1 MFFNFFKDKKVV
13 GDETMPARCTRTKQ
27 EFDIIMKRQN
37 GRLTLLEGKKTVGSC
52 ASFAGAVRTSDYKE
66 NVKSI
71 VVEGGIYTEK
81 TYRCPICGNKDIVRC
96 GKCHNITCYDGSGS
110 FTCAYCGNSGRVSG
124 VMDQVPI
131 RDNSLKKDFVSG
143 DKTGAKYGDKA
154 YYPGDKPYYPGDK

>member
-1 MFFNFFKDKKVV
+1 MFSIFNKFKKIT
-13 GDETMPARCTRTKQ
+13 GDETMPARCARTKQ
-27 EFDIIMKRQN
+27 DFDIIMKRQN
-37 GRLTLLEGKKTVGSC
+37 GRVSLLEGKRTMSSY
-52 ASFAGAVRTSDYKE
+52 ANHAGADKTAEPKT
-66 NVKSI
+66 NIKSI
-71 VVEGGIYTEK
+71 AVEGGIYTEK

-131 RDNSLKKDFVSG
+131 RDNSLKKDFATG
-143 DKTGAKYGDKA
+143 DKTGVKQGDKP